1 MFVAT
6 DNTDYWE
13 PVQKSVSGTNI
24 MGLVV
29 FATVLGITLGKM
41 AEQGKPLL
49 MFFESLSSAMMLIT
63 HWVIW

>member
-1 MFVAT
+1 M
-6 DNTDYWE
+6 DEWK
-13 PVQKSVSGTNI
+13 PVSKSVSGTNI

-41 AEQGKPLL
+41 EEQGKPLL
-49 MFFESLSSAMMLIT
+49 VFFESLSGAMMMIT

>member
-1 MFVAT
+1 M
-6 DNTDYWE
+6 DDWE
-13 PVQKSVSGTNI
+13 PVQKSVPGMNI

-41 AEQGKPLL
+41 QEQGKPLL
-49 MFFESLSSAMMLIT
+49 VFFESLSGAMMLIT